1 MVYLETKRIVH
12 GDLHANNIFVD
23 PNGFIK
29 VADNGLLTMYK
40 NCYYKS
46 VLDGETRYLAP
57 ELLPKLARKDL
68 QYPYSWKQDVFT
80 FGMTLLSAAS
90 LIDLTPVY
98 VNESIDLNALNGVIA
113 DLRTRY
119 SATFIDT
126 VIQMLNINPA
136 QRLAWG
142 ELNQILERFRSNQ
155 IQKPQP
161 QPQPQVV
168 VPPVP
173 TPVQGYASQKPVGY
187 PAGIPQPAINNKNYY
202 TAEQEQPVLYKSNY
216 LPQGTMS
223 YQNYQEIEKPQQQIV
238 VPQPQ
243 NIAPQQYPVQQQL
256 PPQQLPPQ
264 NIKVS
269 GFAPGQYPIPVDQQ
283 RISSYEGLSQQRFYE
298 QPQQRV
304 IEAPQQPP
312 IESRFFEE
320 QQWNG
325 QQRAFEPQPRIVDQ
339 GRFLDGQSRFI
350 DQQGRFFE
358 PQPRLIDQ
366 QGRLIDPQGRLL
378 DQQPVLLE
386 QPQPQSR
393 ILEQPQSRFI
403 EQQQPRVLEQQQP
416 RILEQP
422 PQNRI
427 LEQPQQP
434 QTFFLDSNGRIIDR
448 PPQNLNVSWVQQ
460 QPQNLPQQGF
470 YPNTV
475 FHPQVPLMQNQ
486 NFAQYGGP
494 QNVEFRNEERI
505 NEQEGWNSGNDLDRR
520 IQDALKASEE
530 TLKRNQ
536 EYLLRTNGNDF

>member
-23 PNGFIK
+23 SNGFIK

-126 VIQMLNINPA
+126 VIQMLNTNPA

-155 IQKPQP
+155 IQKPP

-168 VPPVP
+168 PPVNV
-173 TPVQGYASQKPVGY
+173 PVQGYASQKPVGY
-187 PAGIPQPAINNKNYY
+187 PAGIPQPALSNKNYY

-216 LPQGTMS
+216 LPQGAMT

-238 VPQPQ
+238 ASQPKH
-243 NIAPQQYPVQQQL
+243 IVPQQYPVQQL
-256 PPQQLPPQ
+256 PVQQIPPQ

-269 GFAPGQYPIPVDQQ
+269 GFVPGQYPIPVDQN
-283 RISSYEGLSQQRFYE
+283 RVSYEGLSQQRFFE
-298 QPQQRV
+298 PPQQRV
-304 IEAPQQPP
+304 IEAPPQPP
-312 IESRFFEE
+312 IENRFFEE

-325 QQRAFEPQPRIVDQ
+325 QQRVIEPQPRIVDQ
-339 GRFLDGQSRFI
+339 GRFIDGQPRFI
-350 DQQGRFFE
+350 EQQGRFFE
-358 PQPRLIDQ
+358 SQPRLVDQ

-378 DQQPVLLE
+378 DQQPVLFE
-386 QPQPQSR
+386 QPQPR
-393 ILEQPQSRFI
+393 IIEQPQQPQPRII
-403 EQQQPRVLEQQQP
+403 EQPQP

-422 PQNRI
+422 PQTRI
-427 LEQPQQP
+427 LEQPQP
-434 QTFFLDSNGRIIDR
+434 QTFFLDSQGRIIDR

-460 QPQNLPQQGF
+460 PPQNLPQQGF
-470 YPNTV
+470 YSNTV
-475 FHPQVPLMQNQ
+475 FNPQVPVIQNQ
-486 NFAQYGGP
+486 NFPQYGAP

-505 NEQEGWNSGNDLDRR
+505 NQQEGWNSGNDLDRR

-536 EYLLRTNGNDF
+536 EYLLRTNGKDF